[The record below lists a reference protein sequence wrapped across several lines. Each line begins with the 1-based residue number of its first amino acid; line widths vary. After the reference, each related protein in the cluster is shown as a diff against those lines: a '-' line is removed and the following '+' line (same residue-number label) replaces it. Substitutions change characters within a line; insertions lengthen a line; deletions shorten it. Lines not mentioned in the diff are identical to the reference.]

1 MSMPAGTTRFRS
13 TDEEEDDAVIQ
24 MAYART
30 RLKKMKGTIYL
41 VCVVVGLIL
50 GVVLP
55 FAVGGSIEPFIF
67 PIWPLLFMPLI
78 LGIAGLVAGL
88 LINHKIV
95 AMSSN
100 EMERGNDIKRF
111 SNGALAVLMVAII
124 FVGFFGS
131 LVVTTPSWLESIV
144 DKNIGEYTKPVMG
157 KQAQDFQF
165 TPNDPLY
172 ITHAEVRVTMTS
184 NNTTCDY
191 FIGQMGIFD
200 KVNDTE
206 NLSAVEGAS
215 LPKAYKYN
223 STKFYYDGADF
234 KASKSYI
241 LRVYNYG
248 SDDDIFVKI
257 QIHRAVSPIVI
268 YGMLVLCVC
277 FAAVGGAAFGLMQ
290 ALRVTKARPAAPA
303 QPQRGPQPRTAAQ
316 MFQGMEEEVNTMFPA
331 RPAGQQP
338 QRPAYPQ
345 RGPPQGPRPTR
356 PPVVDGE
363 VVVRP
368 GVPSREIALER
379 GPVGVQKSIVC
390 PRCRTKFN
398 YTKIEGQVT
407 EIACPKCGKK
417 GRVGA
422 KSAPPTPSPTEEL
435 IAPPAAPRLT
445 GRPPARPGVP
455 PRPTRPPVAAK
466 PAVSPLD
473 DVLGTPA
480 PAAPKPGGAKTK
492 TIACPKCKQRF
503 TVVEKPRPFD
513 IKCPNCGKTG
523 TLR

>member
-1 MSMPAGTTRFRS
+1 MSMPVGMTRFRS

-24 MAYART
+24 MAYARN
-30 RLKKMKGTIYL
+30 RLKKTKGLIYL
-41 VCVVVGLIL
+41 ICVIVGLIL
-50 GVVLP
+50 GVVVP
-55 FAVGGSIEPFIF
+55 FAVGGSMEPFLF
-67 PIWPLLFMPLI
+67 PIWPLLFLPLI

-88 LINHKIV
+88 IINLKIIN
-95 AMSSN
+95 MSSN
-100 EMERGNDIKRF
+100 EMERGKDIKRF
-111 SNGALAVLMVAII
+111 SNGALAVLLIAII

-131 LVVTTPSWLESIV
+131 LLISSPSWLENIV
-144 DKNIGEYTKPVMG
+144 DKNIGEYNKPVMG

-165 TPNDPLY
+165 TPDDPLY
-172 ITHAEVRVTMTS
+172 LTHADVTVTMTNS
-184 NNTTCDY
+184 STTCDY
-191 FIGQMGIFD
+191 FVGQMGIFD

-223 STKFYYDGADF
+223 STKFFYDGADF
-234 KASKSYI
+234 KAPKSYI
-241 LRVYNYG
+241 LRIYNYK
-248 SDDDIFVKI
+248 SDKDIFVKI
-257 QIHRAVSPIVI
+257 VIHRTISPLVI

-290 ALRVTKARPAAPA
+290 ALRVSKARPAAPA
-303 QPQRGPQPRTAAQ
+303 QQQRGAEPQNAAQ
-316 MFQGMEEEVNTMFPA
+316 LFQGMEQEVQTMFPA
-331 RPAGQQP
+331 RPAGAQP

-345 RGPPQGPRPTR
+345 RGPPPGPRPAR
-356 PPVVDGE
+356 PAVVDGE
-363 VVVRP
+363 VVVSP

-398 YTKIEGQVT
+398 YMKIEGQIT

-422 KSAPPTPSPTEEL
+422 RTAPPTPAPAEEL
-435 IAPPAAPRLT
+435 IAPPAAPRPA
-445 GRPPARPGVP
+445 GRPPARPAVP
-455 PRPTRPPVAAK
+455 PRPTRPPAAAK

-480 PAAPKPGGAKTK
+480 PAAPKPAGPKTK

>member
-1 MSMPAGTTRFRS
+1 MSMPYGTTRFRS

-30 RLKKMKGTIYL
+30 RLKKLKGTIYL
-41 VCVVVGLIL
+41 LCVIIGMVV

-55 FAVGGSIEPFIF
+55 FAVGGSMEPFLF

-78 LGIAGLVAGL
+78 LCLAGLVAGL
-88 LINHKIV
+88 LINYKV
-95 AMSSN
+95 VSMSSN
-100 EMERGNDIKRF
+100 EMERGKDIKRF
-111 SNGALAVLMVAII
+111 TNGALAVLLVAII

-131 LVVTTPSWLESIV
+131 LVAASPSWLEKIV
-144 DKNIGEYTKPVMG
+144 DKNIGEYDKPVPG
-157 KQAQDFQF
+157 KQVQDFQF

-172 ITHAEVRVTMTS
+172 LTHADITVTMNGTKGP
-184 NNTTCDY
+184 TCDY
-191 FIGQMGIFD
+191 YIGQLGVLD

-206 NLSAVEGAS
+206 NFAAVEGAS
-215 LPKAYKYN
+215 LPNAHKNDSY
-223 STKFYYDGADF
+223 KFYYNGADF
-234 KASKSYI
+234 KAPNSYI
-241 LRVYNYG
+241 LRIYNYR
-248 SDDDIFVKI
+248 SDNDTFVKI
-257 QIHRAVSPIVI
+257 QIHRAVSPLVL

-277 FAAVGGAAFGLMQ
+277 YAAVGGAIFGLFQ
-290 ALRVTKARPAAPA
+290 ALRVSKARPAAPV
-303 QPQRGPQPRTAAQ
+303 QPQRGPQPQNAAQ
-316 MFQGMEEEVNTMFPA
+316 MFQGMEQEVNEMFPT
-331 RPAGQQP
+331 RPVGAQP

-345 RGPPQGPRPTR
+345 RGPQPGPRPAK
-356 PPVVDGE
+356 PAVVNGE

-368 GVPSREIALER
+368 GVPSREIDLER

-390 PRCRTKFN
+390 PRCRNKFN

-407 EIACPKCGKK
+407 EIVCPNCGKR

-422 KSAPPTPSPTEEL
+422 KSAPPTPAPTEEL
-435 IAPPAAPRLT
+435 IAPPPAAPRPT
-445 GRPPARPGVP
+445 RPPTP

-466 PAVSPLD
+466 PAGSPLD

-480 PAAPKPGGAKTK
+480 PAAPKPAGAKTK

-503 TVVEKPRPFD
+503 TVTEKPRPFD